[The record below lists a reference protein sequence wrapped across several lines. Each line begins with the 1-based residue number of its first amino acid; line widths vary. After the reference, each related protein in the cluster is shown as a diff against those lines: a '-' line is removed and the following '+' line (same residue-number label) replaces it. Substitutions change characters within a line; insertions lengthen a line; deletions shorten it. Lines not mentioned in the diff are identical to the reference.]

1 MDRNSNGYAEID
13 TIDTPRSTWERTSTH
28 KTTFNAGV
36 LVPVYFNEDII
47 PGTTIK
53 NTTSFVVRSQ
63 TPMKPVMDN
72 LILDYYWFSAP
83 KWWYWVHF
91 KDQMGENKLGA
102 NWSTV
107 PEYTTPQI
115 NVTTAYGVND
125 LATYMGVPIGVTGFK
140 YDRLGI
146 NFYCDIWNS
155 YFRSQVLQ
163 TPIAYDTSDNDITS
177 DNSITTGY
185 GLLKVCRTHDYFSS
199 GLVEGARQM
208 PGTNSAVTLPLGT
221 TAPVYGN
228 GNALVLSNGTD
239 IINWRGAYAEHGLTQ
254 TQYSSNGAN
263 PTSNVALGTNGSGA
277 GVNWDSK
284 AIGVASK
291 TLLANGMTSG
301 LSVDL
306 SSATAAT
313 LSALYLANAT
323 QQLMQEDAM
332 YGTLYRDLLRGYG
345 SNASSMET
353 MIPEYLGGQRVPM
366 NMEQVA
372 QQSETTST
380 SPLGDT
386 GAFSLTAS
394 SENDFTKSWSMHTMI
409 FCLVC
414 VRVMEHT
421 YQQGLARQFSRERRL
436 DHYHPLLAHIANQPV
451 YNREIFLQADTVVN
465 SDGTPVNN
473 DVFNYKEAWQEYMYD
488 VNRISGEL
496 LSTYSQSLDVWHYG
510 DDYATM
516 PTFDDQWIVEN
527 KDFIDRTLA
536 VQSSEAH
543 QFIGDFRFTQTVSA
557 PIPFHRHPGL
567 SGFRL

>member
-13 TIDTPRSTWERTSTH
+13 TIDTQRSTWERTSTH
-28 KTTFNAGV
+28 KTTFNAGD

-125 LATYMGVPIGVTGFK
+125 LATYMGVPIGITGFK

-221 TAPVYGN
+221 TAPVITLN
-228 GNALVLSNGTD
+228 NADHTTTD
-239 IINWRGAYAEHGLTQ
+239 MEPIHFRNSL
-254 TQYSSNGAN
+254 
-263 PTSNVALGTNGSGA
+263 NGS
-277 GVNWDSK
+277 
-284 AIGVASK
+284 I
-291 TLLANGMTSG
+291 TSG
-301 LSVDL
+301 LLYANPNDGKSSVNTGSTGTYKASVYPANLYADL

-386 GAFSLTAS
+386 GAFSLTAN

-465 SDGTPVNN
+465 ADGTPVNN